1 MIASNVSL
9 ETLQSAAESVGV
21 SISAEA
27 TSGSGRRFRLKVS
40 PGVPPDSALTPAGN
54 RRRGAAGDGSYQ
66 RISASAFDDSRRV
79 AAVCW
84 HGFRDFFRAAFA
96 IEPSAKFATALDTWD
111 GSDDFEERFRY
122 SGHRNVGSQFRPIAA
137 CEVCR
142 CPDAGAAE

>member
-27 TSGSGRRFRLKVS
+27 TSGSMRRFRLKVS
-40 PGVPPDSALTPAGN
+40 PGNPPAKALTPAGN
-54 RRRGAAGDGSYQ
+54 RKRGAAGDGSYQ

-79 AAVCW
+79 AAICW

-96 IEPSAKFATALDTWD
+96 IEPSAIFYTAFDTWR
-111 GSDDFEERFRY
+111 GAEDFEERFRA
-122 SGHRNVGSQFRPIAA
+122 SGNINIGSQFRPVSACAA
-137 CEVCR
+137 CR
-142 CPDAGAAE
+142 CPDSGKSE